1 MSLKTKLIALLLT
14 AVLLPSCGWRGSQ
27 KGFKLNESAM
37 YDPPHVSLIKGV
49 KYQFVEGSLIGNGQ
63 RFHSEYSYRRAVIIG
78 DKN

>member
-1 MSLKTKLIALLLT
+1 
-14 AVLLPSCGWRGSQ
+14 
-27 KGFKLNESAM
+27 M

-49 KYQFVEGSLIGNGQ
+49 KYQFVEGTLIGNGQ